1 MTAPPPHVPDRFV
14 PDEEQVLGEA
24 PEPSLGPDADIDW
37 PRCGDCGAVLVGS
50 ESDETMTC
58 HACGREELTEAGRER
73 RRQQRRESRLREAHN
88 EGSFMP
94 ISVSEWYDSRGGR
107 R

>member
-1 MTAPPPHVPDRFV
+1 MTAPPHVPDRFV

-24 PEPSLGPDADIDW
+24 PEPSLGPASAL
-37 PRCGDCGAVLVGS
+37 PRCDDCGGVLVGC

-58 HACGREELTEAGRER
+58 HACGREEVTEAGRER

-88 EGSFMP
+88 DGSFMP
-94 ISVSEWYDSRGGR
+94 LSVSDWYDSRGGR
-107 R
+107 L